1 MPRGQGIRDVIHK
14 ELVQLQHVE
23 TKALEPY
30 VVEII
35 KQFNQGLRTVEDLLK
50 ESAKKPGSRGFEV
63 SDDPVTVLY
72 IRDNL
77 QRLRTMLLNS
87 GAFTVGLWHGPV
99 GGKPGHFTIIARA
112 VGKGGAPV
120 LGRRHRISDE
130 VIEKLWL
137 GEVRTIKC
145 PMPDCEAD
153 AQLVVRSG
161 SPVAATF
168 YSVINAF
175 VKYLDKEV
183 IPELA
188 GGTPISEWLDL
199 VKYGSGAVTKIK
211 MWRAIKMS
219 LDRHGEIR
227 INSVE
232 ALAGLRPVMYC
243 PGCGL
248 VDETPGSHGNKCP
261 RCARDGREV
270 SLVGVAVSKVNITR
284 LYNTVVRRVG
294 GREVVEVARF
304 DKIEP
309 VEWSSYVRHVRGRT
323 EVQRDMYVIVNQLY
337 KPSKPGVYTVLI
349 IQGML
354 GVLELPSESVVKAL
368 SRTEGGGTGV
378 LFRLVWRDVA
388 KLFLDHAA
396 IVAGVV
402 LGKFRGLPPTTNK
415 AISEGHGFIPP
426 LVDAEPEKALETETM
441 AKVAKWFEK
450 KYRIDIARSWEEY
463 QWLRDVKFGDLL
475 AELRARIYKTVTE
488 EKARRLLRELE
499 EGGKGGEGEDEGEE
513 GGS

>member
-1 MPRGQGIRDVIHK
+1 MPEGSIRDVVRR
-14 ELVQLQHVE
+14 ELAQLQHVE

-30 VVEII
+30 VEEII
-35 KQFNQGLRTVEDLLK
+35 KQFNQGVGKVRDLLL

-63 SDDPVTVLY
+63 SEDPIVVLNV
-72 IRDNL
+72 RDNL

-87 GAFTVGLWHGPV
+87 GAFTAGLWHGPV
-99 GGKPGHFTIIARA
+99 DGKPGHFTIIARA
-112 VGKGGAPV
+112 VKKKGGPV
-120 LGRRHRISDE
+120 MGRKYRIPDE

-137 GEVRTIKC
+137 GEARTAKC
-145 PMPDCEAD
+145 PMPGCGAE
-153 AQLVVRSG
+153 AQLVVRAG

-168 YSVINAF
+168 YSVIDAF

-227 INSVE
+227 LNSIE

-243 PGCGL
+243 PECGL

-284 LYNTVVRRVG
+284 LYNTIVRRVD

-349 IQGML
+349 IQDML
-354 GVLELPSESVVKAL
+354 GVLELPSERVVKAL

-388 KLFLDHAA
+388 KLFLNHAA
-396 IVAGVV
+396 IVAGIV
-402 LGKFRGLPPTTNK
+402 LGKFRGLPPTTHK
-415 AISEGHGFIPP
+415 AISEGHGFTPP

-441 AKVAKWFEK
+441 AKVAKWFEE
-450 KYRIDIARSWEEY
+450 KYGIDIARSWEEY

-499 EGGKGGEGEDEGEE
+499 GGEGGGEE